1 MSTYAELLPEH
12 FYLLIENEGE
22 EIVLLQPILETNNC
36 LLLENQD
43 DYGNI
48 YWRKKSD
55 PIYEI
60 VDELSDEQVAIYDD
74 LYEEEDEDEL
84 SYEDEEEDEDDL

>member
-12 FYLLIENEGE
+12 FYLLIEIEGE
-22 EIVLLQPILETNNC
+22 EIVLLQPILETSNC

-55 PIYEI
+55 TIFEI

-74 LYEEEDEDEL
+74 LYEEDEDEL
-84 SYEDEEEDEDDL
+84 SYEDEEDDED

>member
-1 MSTYAELLPEH
+1 MSTYAELQPER
-12 FYLLIENEGE
+12 FYLVIENEGE

-48 YWRKKSD
+48 YWKKKAD
-55 PIYEI
+55 AIFEI
-60 VDELSDEQVAIYDD
+60 VDELTDEQVAIYDD
-74 LYEEEDEDEL
+74 LYEEGDDDESYDEEDEEDEL
-84 SYEDEEEDEDDL
+84 